1 MYQNYL
7 RTSTSCISQENS
19 ICNQK
24 RKTKM
29 ILSHEIDSIGKR
41 YFSVNRKIAAENTSY
56 THEKIISV
64 RQNSQSSREV
74 QDQQLSPFWYVL
86 AIDFS
91 EFCASTKPSHLYQS
105 HWIELILKVLQY
117 TRKRRCFN
125 FTMLAIWWSLRS
137 MYIIINLLY
146 STRESGVQVC
156 GGTVHT

>member
-1 MYQNYL
+1 MLVVVLFIHIQRIFSHSNLNPKISNKLHPWEDYYQ
-7 RTSTSCISQENS
+7 IEA
-19 ICNQK
+19 
-24 RKTKM
+24 
-29 ILSHEIDSIGKR
+29 HG
-41 YFSVNRKIAAENTSY
+41 
-56 THEKIISV
+56 ISV
-64 RQNSQSSREV
+64 RQNSQSSGEV

-91 EFCASTKPSHLYQS
+91 ESCASTKLSHLYQS

-146 STRESGVQVC
+146 STRENGVHVC